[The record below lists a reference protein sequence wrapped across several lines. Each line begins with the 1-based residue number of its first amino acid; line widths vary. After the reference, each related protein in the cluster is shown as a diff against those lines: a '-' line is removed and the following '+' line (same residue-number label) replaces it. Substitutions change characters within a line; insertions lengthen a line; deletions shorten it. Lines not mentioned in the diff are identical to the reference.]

1 MYFAVGGRKTQ
12 SGVYRV
18 TYVGDES
25 TAPAKALPLDEEF
38 KMRAAL
44 EALTPA
50 KSIRKRPSPP
60 PGATSATATAMCATP
75 PASPLRSS
83 PSTLEGKSPQ

>member
-25 TAPAKALPLDEEF
+25 TAPVKAQPLGKDFKLRASLEAYHTGKVDVSKALQD
-38 KMRAAL
+38 A
-44 EALTPA
+44 
-50 KSIRKRPSPP
+50 
-60 PGATSATATAMCATP
+60 
-75 PASPLRSS
+75 
-83 PSTLEGKSPQ
+83 